1 MSLNKISN
9 REQLSILAQHYYAF
23 INTYAFTELNVDY
36 DDDDPINFA
45 KIDEKLKNQ
54 LYESDIDFIQDIKS
68 ILKLFFDKSFKD
80 AQLIETVRLFFNSVI
95 QDQNKHIPKLG

>member
-23 INTYAFTELNVDY
+23 INTYAFTELNVDC
-36 DDDDPINFA
+36 DDDDSISFT
-45 KIDEKLKNQ
+45 KIDDKLRNQ
-54 LYESDIDFIQDIKS
+54 QYDSDIDFIQDIKS

-95 QDQNKHIPKLG
+95 QDQYKHIPKLS